1 MTAPLHPDRMTLTE
15 RLDELGR
22 ITHDYIPDAVI
33 SIMDAADLAPSLLL
47 PNDICVLDS
56 TT

>member
-1 MTAPLHPDRMTLTE
+1 MTLTE

>member
-1 MTAPLHPDRMTLTE
+1 MRIAVDNYWNVT
-15 RLDELGR
+15 RL
-22 ITHDYIPDAVI
+22 THDHIPDAVI
-33 SIMDAADLAPSLLL
+33 SIIDAAALAPSLLL